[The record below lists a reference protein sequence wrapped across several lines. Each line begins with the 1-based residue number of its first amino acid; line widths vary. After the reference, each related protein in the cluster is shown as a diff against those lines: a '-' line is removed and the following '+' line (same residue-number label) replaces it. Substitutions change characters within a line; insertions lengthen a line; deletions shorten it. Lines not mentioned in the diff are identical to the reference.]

1 MSEETYRDEDK
12 ARESRRRH
20 IAAGR
25 GVSLIAFDGDRGLY
39 VFDVDPG
46 GDKGGGMNHA
56 LPPIRKAGEA
66 LAATP

>member
-46 GDKGGGMNHA
+46 GDKTETDSRN
-56 LPPIRKAGEA
+56 
-66 LAATP
+66 